1 MWIEGKLDIVGA
13 IALGFAIL
21 HVSRQNI
28 HFQYYKY
35 NDSSIMLLS
44 FS

>member
-21 HVSRQNI
+21 HVSFFYQQFKVISLGAN
-28 HFQYYKY
+28 
-35 NDSSIMLLS
+35 
-44 FS
+44 